1 MWLNSRSR
9 SNGHARTRL
18 GRSLTGCDGTRSI
31 LITILPLL
39 THSGVGEVTGLLLPD
54 AAGFRRA
61 DTCYEIHRNRSTSR
75 KPSANVPP
83 PHCDGPPA
91 IMDSMKLFWCA
102 ALAATALSAQTFSGA
117 AALDRVID
125 QAIEQGRM
133 PGAVLLVGHEGKVVY
148 RKAYGKRAL
157 VPLPEAMTL
166 DTVFDCASLTK
177 VVATTSSLMKLFEE
191 GRFRLGDKVT
201 DYIPEFQ
208 GGKSEI
214 TLRQLFT
221 HFSGLQPDV
230 PLSTP
235 WGGYDT
241 GIKLA
246 CTFKVGGPPAT
257 RYVYSDI
264 NFILLGEL
272 VHRLSGKM
280 LNEYARENI
289 FLPIGMRESMFQ
301 PPASLVPRIAPT
313 ERRPVKTGQPLRGS
327 VHDPTAR
334 NMGGV
339 AGHAGLFSTADDL
352 SRFAQMMLNGGELEG
367 VRLFSPLTVAKFIE
381 PQTPPDQPILRGL
394 GWDVDSPHSGNRGEL
409 FPIGSFG
416 HTGFTGTS
424 LWIDPLTKTYVILL
438 ANSVHP
444 DLRPALT
451 PVRAKVATIV
461 AANVGLRGQRVTLS
475 EYNQTGYNQTG
486 YNESLTG
493 PGARR
498 QVGRNGATLTG
509 LDVLAA
515 MKFQPFAGKRIGL
528 ITNQSGLDRQGRRN
542 IDVMRE
548 AGVNLAAIFSPEHG
562 FLGKEDRP
570 GIQDTTDPATGIK
583 VFSLYGATNRPTP
596 EMLNGIDVLVFDIQ
610 DVGVRFYTFETT
622 MAYALEAAAKAG
634 IPYYVLDRPNP
645 ITGTRVEGPV
655 LDAANRSFVGYM
667 TGEPVRHGMTMGE
680 LAKMFNAENKIGA
693 DLTVV
698 PMQDWQR
705 GDWFDATNLAWI
717 NPSPNMRSLNAAML
731 YPGLCLMEYARN
743 FSVGRGT
750 DAPFEQIGADFI
762 GGRELATYLNQR
774 QIPGVRVYATSFTP
788 TESVFKGAK
797 VEGVRF
803 VVTNRELLDGTRLG
817 LELAVG
823 IQKLY
828 PGKVD
833 FSGGK
838 RLVGSDDAIHRIQAA
853 EDPRTIQESFQDA
866 VGAFAEMRARYLLY

>member
-1 MWLNSRSR
+1 
-9 SNGHARTRL
+9 
-18 GRSLTGCDGTRSI
+18 
-31 LITILPLL
+31 
-39 THSGVGEVTGLLLPD
+39 
-54 AAGFRRA
+54 
-61 DTCYEIHRNRSTSR
+61 
-75 KPSANVPP
+75 
-83 PHCDGPPA
+83 
-91 IMDSMKLFWCA
+91 MKLIWWA
-102 ALAATALSAQTFSGA
+102 ALGAATLSAQAFSGA

-157 VPLPEAMTL
+157 VPRPEAMTL

-177 VVATTSSLMKLFEE
+177 VVATTASLMKLFEE
-191 GRFRLGDKVT
+191 GRFRLNDKIT

-230 PLSTP
+230 PLTP
-235 WGGYDT
+235 PWNGYDT
-241 GIKLA
+241 GVQLA

-257 RYVYSDI
+257 RWVYSDI

-272 VHRLSGKM
+272 VHRLSGKT
-280 LNEYARENI
+280 LDDYARENI
-289 FLPIGMRESMFQ
+289 FLPIGMKESMFQ

-313 ERRPVKTGQPLRGS
+313 ERWPVKTGPPLRGV

-352 SRFAQMMLNGGELEG
+352 ARFCQMMLNGGELDG
-367 VRLFSPLTVAKFIE
+367 VRLFSPLTVAKFTE

-394 GWDVDSPHSGNRGEL
+394 GWDIDSPHSGNRGEL
-409 FPIGSFG
+409 FPIGSYG

-424 LWIDPLTKTYVILL
+424 LWIDPLTQTYVILL

-444 DLRPALT
+444 NLRPALT

-461 AANVGLRGQRVTLS
+461 AANVGLRAQRVIL
-475 EYNQTGYNQTG
+475 TG
-486 YNESLTG
+486 YNETVAG

-498 QVGRNGATLTG
+498 EVGRNGATLTG
-509 LDVLAA
+509 LDVLEGL
-515 MKFQPFAGKRIGL
+515 KFEPFAGKRVGL
-528 ITNQSGLDRQGRRN
+528 ITNHTGVDRQGRRN
-542 IDVMRE
+542 IDAMRQ
-548 AGVNLAAIFSPEHG
+548 AGVNIAVIFSPEHG
-562 FLGKEDRP
+562 FLGKEDRS

-583 VFSLYGATNRPTP
+583 VFSLHGATDRPTP
-596 EMLNGIDVLVFDIQ
+596 AMLQSIDVLVFDVQ
-610 DVGVRFYTFETT
+610 DVGVHFYTYEST
-622 MAYALEAAAKAG
+622 MAYAMEAAAKAG
-634 IPYYVLDRPNP
+634 LPYYVLDRPNP
-645 ITGTRVEGPV
+645 ITGTRIEGPM
-655 LDAANRSFVGYM
+655 LDAANRSNVGYM

-693 DLTVV
+693 SLTVV

-705 GDWFDATNLAWI
+705 GDWFDATGLAWI

-731 YPGLCLMEYARN
+731 YPGVALLEYSKN
-743 FSVGRGT
+743 LSVGRGT

-762 GGRELATYLNQR
+762 GGRELAALLNQR
-774 QIPGVRVYATSFTP
+774 EIPGVRVYATSFTP
-788 TESVFKGAK
+788 TESVFKGVK

-803 VVTNRELLDGTRLG
+803 VITNRELLDATRLG

-833 FSGGK
+833 FTRAK
-838 RLVGSDDAIHRIQAA
+838 RLVGSDDAIRRMQAG
-853 EDPRTIQESFQDA
+853 EDPRTIQESFQEA
-866 VGAFAEMRARYLLY
+866 VDAFAAMRAQYLLY